1 MLVGSICWVERT
13 FESMAE
19 GAVIRSNDLPG
30 LTARWRGFV
39 SWWLA
44 EFRAAV
50 PSDWQSRING
60 EAAPV
65 LLIRRDRDFVICE
78 ITSARLSAER
88 RFPPGLF
95 GAAALSAWLS
105 ECGLARDQ
113 VIAGL
118 AIDRALFFL
127 REVAIPKA
135 ALAALPKI
143 LEQEIVRRTPFQPSE
158 IWHAATVADAAAV
171 GLAPGI
177 MAMSHWIIRKD
188 RAEAALAD
196 VGLNPDDVDFLA
208 ASDGG
213 GAPLIPFRAIE
224 QKDPLWA
231 WRAVKL
237 LAAAAVGAV
246 LLGLLAFEWCQSS
259 AANKLEASLEQAAQ
273 GGTVTAGAN
282 QASRLFSRKAD
293 AGVLEVWE
301 ELSRILPDHTFL
313 TEARIVD
320 GKVTISGF
328 SADAAGLVRSIDQST
343 LFTGATLVAAIT
355 PDANERKDRFSLS
368 FRVRGS
374 RTPGPSARAPARES
388 SIDRG
393 RGSL

>member
-1 MLVGSICWVERT
+1 
-13 FESMAE
+13 MAE
-19 GAVIRSNDLPG
+19 GAVIRSNGLPG
-30 LTARWRGFV
+30 LIALWQGFV
-39 SWWLA
+39 NWWLA

-65 LLIRRDRDFVICE
+65 LLIKRDRDFVICE
-78 ITSARLSAER
+78 ITSAKVSAER
-88 RFPPGLF
+88 RFPLRLF
-95 GAAALSAWLS
+95 GSAVLSTWLG
-105 ECGLARDQ
+105 ECGLTRDQ
-113 VIAGL
+113 MIAGL
-118 AIDRALFFL
+118 ALDRSLFFP
-127 REVAIPKA
+127 REFILPKA

-158 IWHAATVADAAAV
+158 IWHAATVAEVA
-171 GLAPGI
+171 GNLAPGVV
-177 MAMSHWIIRKD
+177 AMHHWIIRKD

-196 VGLNPDDVDFLA
+196 IGLSAGDVDFL
-208 ASDGG
+208 SDGG
-213 GAPLIPFRAIE
+213 AMPLIPLRQME
-224 QKDPLWA
+224 QQDPLWA
-231 WRAVKL
+231 KRAVKL
-237 LAAAAVGAV
+237 LAVAAVGAV

-273 GGTVTAGAN
+273 GGTVSSGVN

-293 AGVLEVWE
+293 AGVLEVWD

-374 RTPGPSARAPARES
+374 RMPGLSGRAPVRES
-388 SIDRG
+388 FIDRG
-393 RGSL
+393 RGSS

>member
-1 MLVGSICWVERT
+1 
-13 FESMAE
+13 MAE
-19 GAVIRSNDLPG
+19 GAVIRFNALPG
-30 LTARWRGFV
+30 LTALWQGFV

-50 PSDWQSRING
+50 PSDWQSRIHG

-65 LLIRRDRDFVICE
+65 LLIKHDRDFVICE
-78 ITSARLSAER
+78 ITSAKVSAER
-88 RFPPGLF
+88 RFPLPLF
-95 GAAALSAWLS
+95 GAAALSTWLG
-105 ECGLARDQ
+105 ECGLTRDQ

-118 AIDRALFFL
+118 ALDRSLFFP
-127 REVAIPKA
+127 REFILPKP

-158 IWHAATVADAAAV
+158 IWHAATVAEAAADD
-171 GLAPGI
+171 LAPGVV
-177 MAMSHWIIRKD
+177 AMHHWIIRKD

-196 VGLNPDDVDFLA
+196 LGLAAGDVDFL
-208 ASDGG
+208 SDGG
-213 GAPLIPFRAIE
+213 ALPLIPLRQVE
-224 QKDPLWA
+224 QQDPPWA
-231 WRAVKL
+231 KRAVKL
-237 LAAAAVGAV
+237 LAVAAVGAA

-273 GGTVTAGAN
+273 GGTVTSGVN

-293 AGVLEVWE
+293 AGVLEVWD

-320 GKVTISGF
+320 GKVTVSGF

-355 PDANERKDRFSLS
+355 PDANERKDRFSLA

-374 RTPGPSARAPARES
+374 RTSGASARAPARES

-393 RGSL
+393 RGS

>member
-1 MLVGSICWVERT
+1 
-13 FESMAE
+13 MAE
-19 GAVIRSNDLPG
+19 GAVIRSNDLRG

-44 EFRAAV
+44 EFGAAV

-65 LLIRRDRDFVICE
+65 LLIKRDRDFVICE
-78 ITSARLSAER
+78 ITSTTVSVER
-88 RFPPGLF
+88 RFPLRLF
-95 GAAALSAWLS
+95 GAAALGAWLG

-118 AIDRALFFL
+118 VMDRSLLFL
-127 REVAIPKA
+127 REFALPKA

-158 IWHAATVADAAAV
+158 IWHAATVAVDAAN
-171 GLAPGI
+171 LAPGV

-196 VGLNPDDVDFLA
+196 IGLNPDDVDFLA

-237 LAAAAVGAV
+237 LAAAGLGAV
-246 LLGLLAFEWCQSS
+246 LFGLLTFEWCQSN
-259 AANKLEASLEQAAQ
+259 AASGLEASLEQAAQ
-273 GGTVTAGAN
+273 GRAVSAGAN
-282 QASRLFSRKAD
+282 QASRLFSLKAD
-293 AGVLEVWE
+293 AGVLEIWE

-313 TEARIVD
+313 TEARIAD

-328 SADAAGLVRSIDQST
+328 SADAAGLVRLIDQST
-343 LFTGATLVAAIT
+343 LFAGATLVAAIT
-355 PDANERKDRFSLS
+355 PDANERKDRFSLL
-368 FRVRGS
+368 FGVRGS
-374 RTPGPSARAPARES
+374 RTSSRSGKIAGPENPNRDHGPS
-388 SIDRG
+388 
-393 RGSL
+393 